1 MGVEKRRGRGPAF
14 FQPAGKPAYFS
25 GLFSVSEQL
34 NLELLFDIWTAI
46 PKSDMLSLPR
56 IKTIRFVC

>member
-1 MGVEKRRGRGPAF
+1 MQKPWEPAPRGSAF

-34 NLELLFDIWTAI
+34 NLELLAR
-46 PKSDMLSLPR
+46 P
-56 IKTIRFVC
+56 